1 MITHKTRHPILL
13 TFLLSLLI
21 TTTYHQTISQ
31 ADFILGATYTK
42 SFLWDNYIGVSLDY
56 NNI

>member
-1 MITHKTRHPILL
+1 MITYKTIIHLLL
-13 TFLLSLLI
+13 TFLLLI
-21 TTTYHQTISQ
+21 TITYHQTISQ